1 MSPEVIDLQCPGCAA
16 PLTIGTKICPKCSR
30 PIVISTLMNTISGF
44 STAELK
50 KRVTSYSKEIASNQA
65 DSELNMSAAF
75 CYVRLKLYD
84 KALICFEKT
93 LEENFDNSDM
103 YFYTAVALL
112 KGKKAFLSSRGIINK
127 IIEYID
133 AANMIEPKG
142 IYYYFLAYIKFD
154 YFERKFL
161 NNPPSYR
168 ECLTEAVDLGLSEA
182 DVEALYELMGVGKPD
197 ELQLIY

>member
-16 PLTIGTKICPKCSR
+16 PLTIGTKTCPKCSR
-30 PIVISTLMNTISGF
+30 PIVISTLVNTISSF
-44 STAELK
+44 SAVDLK
-50 KRVTSYSKEIASNQA
+50 KRVNFYSKEIALNQ
-65 DSELNMSAAF
+65 DNSELNLPAAF
-75 CYVRLKLYD
+75 CYTRLKLYD
-84 KALICFEKT
+84 KALLCFEKA
-93 LEENFDNSDM
+93 LEENFDNADM

-112 KGKKAFLSSRGIINK
+112 KGKKAFLSSRDTINK
-127 IIEYID
+127 MIEYID

-161 NNPPSYR
+161 KKPPLYG
-168 ECLTEAVDLGLSEA
+168 ECLKEAVHLGLSEA
-182 DVEALYELMGVGKPD
+182 DVEALYELMGVEKPN